1 MPKTINTNTTTKYIV
16 SLTLNGKTVTD
27 PAPIIVEAPL
37 TQEGY
42 EKAVRAAF
50 RRAKKGGLEYWT
62 ARKNKK
68 ADKYSVALSESATD
82 ADKKAFEEAKTAA
95 EAAHDARSAAKKARR
110 EEEAAAKAA
119 ENEAREKAKAAKKA
133 EVAASKGASALFGGD
148 NSGVMKA
155 LEILSNPAFGAALE
169 RIADPRFTKTINVL
183 SDKLGIE

>member
-1 MPKTINTNTTTKYIV
+1 MPTNKINYVVT
-16 SLTLNGKTVTD
+16 LTLNGNPVSG
-27 PAPIIVEAPL
+27 ASHIEEAAL
-37 TQEGY
+37 DQAGY
-42 EKAVRAAF
+42 EKAVRSAY
-50 RRAKKGGLEYWT
+50 RKESKGGLQFWK
-62 ARKNKK
+62 ARAAKK
-68 ADKYSVALSESATD
+68 ADGFVVSISEKAT
-82 ADKKAFEEAKTAA
+82 AKEKAAFAAAKAAA

-119 ENEAREKAKAAKKA
+119 EKEAREKAKAAKKA

-183 SDKLGIE
+183 SDKLGIA